1 MDYAKEPNRITWVLK
16 REKLSKLWLEKEMGK
31 QKKDQREA
39 TQRKRPQAKEGR
51 QIYRYMRILFD
62 IKGVLT

>member
-51 QIYRYMRILFD
+51 QPLEAG
-62 IKGVLT
+62 KGKEKSCP